1 MCLLPSLGR
10 LHCSLSVAKG
20 ARAEYTV
27 VSGSLRGADRSVS
40 YIDSLDQQY
49 YSWTVAERL
58 ELSIGPFPNIWV
70 CRWVLGPA
78 GLLANCSCKRTG
90 AKYKTLL
97 EFPETQMGVSPARFL
112 CQPDCS
118 QAMARTSWSRV
129 IGPFR
134 TYIV

>member
-20 ARAEYTV
+20 ARAEYMV

-40 YIDSLDQQY
+40 YRFRGPEY

-58 ELSIGPFPNIWV
+58 DLSIGPFPNIWV
-70 CRWVLGPA
+70 WRWVLGPA
-78 GLLANCSCKRTG
+78 GLLANCSYKRTG

-97 EFPETQMGVSPARFL
+97 EFPETQMGVSPVRFL